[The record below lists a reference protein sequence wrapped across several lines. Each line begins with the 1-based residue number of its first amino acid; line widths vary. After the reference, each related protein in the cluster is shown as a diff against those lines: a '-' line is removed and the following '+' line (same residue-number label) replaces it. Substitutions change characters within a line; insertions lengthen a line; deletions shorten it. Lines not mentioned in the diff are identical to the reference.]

1 MLTKLNSLKNH
12 QGFMKYFKNT
22 SWLLGEKILRMVVGL
37 FMGIWT
43 ARYLGPD
50 AILISSIV
58 LALGFLYFYL
68 QNSLLI
74 KNWKF
79 IGSWLLLL
87 NSIVIAVYMKI
98 KQLITFTCKAF
109 YYSIVLNTFSVIAR
123 NEAIC
128 QPVFVYKMKSS

>member
-1 MLTKLNSLKNH
+1 
-12 QGFMKYFKNT
+12 MKYFKNT